1 MSFNPRFVQLH
12 VHSHYSLLDGLG
24 KIPDLV
30 QRAKTLGM
38 QTLALTD
45 HGVLYGAIEFYQT
58 CLEAGIKPIIGIEAY
73 IAPRQMNEREPRID
87 SHASHLILLAKNQAG
102 YKNLIQLTTAAHLRG
117 FYYKPRVDRDFLAHH
132 AEGLIALS
140 ACINGVIGKH
150 LRFGTRQAALKEIA
164 LMQSIFG
171 KDNFYLEIQP
181 HFNFADQV
189 KINKQLLELARETGA
204 SVVATNDIHYIL
216 PEDKDAHEVLLAVQ
230 QGKDVDDQER
240 LSMQEVHLS
249 MFSPEEMVNLFAD
262 VPEAIENTAR
272 IADQCNLTLKLG
284 ETIIPHFNVP
294 EGQTLMSYLRAQ
306 CDQGLALR
314 YPEKVPEAVHE
325 RLEYELGVIKNAG
338 FPGYFLIVA
347 DLVNAARERGISTN
361 TRGSAAG
368 SLVAYLTG
376 ITEIDPFRYKLVFER
391 FLNPDRISP
400 PDVDLDIADTRRG
413 EMIEYLVQKYG
424 ADHVAQIIT
433 FGTMA
438 ARGAIRDTGRALGM
452 AYLDVDRIAKL
463 VPFGLTLEQALQES
477 GELALVYKAE
487 SETKRLLDMARR
499 LEGVARHASTH
510 AAGIVVSKE
519 PLTEYVPLQHAA
531 RADQT
536 ITTQYEMNAVE
547 AIGLLKL
554 DLLGLANLT
563 ILQNALRIIRKTKG
577 DEIDFGHLNLN
588 DKKTFQLLARGETI
602 GVFQF
607 ASDGMQRYLKELKPN
622 VIDDLIAMVA
632 LYRPGPMELIP
643 QYIARKH
650 GRESISYLVPELK
663 PILQDTYGIAVYQEQ
678 VLQIAR
684 DIAGFTMGEA
694 DILRKAVGKKIK
706 SLLLKQ
712 QKKFVD
718 KAVARKVNQ
727 KIAEKLFE
735 FIEPFARYGFNRA
748 HATSYA
754 LVAYQTAYLKAHYP
768 VEFMAALL
776 TSDRDNI
783 DKISVAIEEAKR
795 LGIMVK
801 TPAINESFE
810 DFGVVSSK
818 GQEATGHGAY
828 IRFGLSAIKNV
839 GKGVAEEIVAER
851 TQGGPYASLEDFLL
865 RLSPKTVNKK
875 TLESLI
881 RSGALDGLGERGAL
895 LHNLDTILY
904 FSHSAHQ
911 NGVSS
916 SQESL
921 FGSALNQTI
930 KPHLKLEDAP
940 AAEQRTRLAW
950 EKELLGIYLSEH
962 PLESYRASLERLVVV
977 PIRELI
983 LRREGEVVSIAGIIT
998 SVQKIVT
1005 RSKEPMVFARFEDL
1019 NAATEVVVFP
1029 KTLRAQSDLWQVDTV
1044 LTVKGR
1050 ISHKDGALKI
1060 MAESAQ
1066 PINEHVDSHD
1076 ALTQQPTQPVKEV
1089 EKEIVLVLTEGTT
1102 RAILEELKKACRACP
1117 GPERVVLEFMRDAVL
1132 RRVRTTE
1139 HVTPKPAFIAALEKI
1154 GIHIQ

>member
-1 MSFNPRFVQLH
+1 MSQNQRFVQLH

-30 QRAKTLGM
+30 KRAKALGM
-38 QTLALTD
+38 DALALTD
-45 HGVLYGAIEFYQT
+45 HGVLYGAIEFYKT
-58 CLEAGIKPIIGIEAY
+58 CQAEGIKPIIGIEAY
-73 IAPRQMNEREPRID
+73 ISPRGMNEREPRVD
-87 SHASHLILLAKNQAG
+87 SHASHLILLAKNKAG
-102 YKNLIQLTTAAHLRG
+102 YKNLIKLTTAAHLQG
-117 FYYKPRVDRDFLAHH
+117 FYYKPRVDREFLAAH

-140 ACINGVIGKH
+140 ACINGVVAKH
-150 LRFGTRQAALKEIA
+150 LRYETREAALKEIS
-164 LMQSIFG
+164 LMQTIFG
-171 KDNFYLEIQP
+171 ADNFYLEIQP
-181 HFNFADQV
+181 HFNFPDQV
-189 KINKQLLELARETGA
+189 KINKQLLELAKQTGA
-204 SVVATNDIHYIL
+204 PLVATNDIHYIL

-240 LSMQEVHLS
+240 LSLQDVHLA
-249 MFSPEEMVNLFAD
+249 MYSPEEMITFFQD
-262 VPEAIENTAR
+262 VPEAIENTVK
-272 IADQCNLTLKLG
+272 IAAQCDLKLHLG
-284 ETIIPHFNVP
+284 ETIIPHFDVP
-294 EGQTLMSYLRAQ
+294 KGETLESFLRIKCDEGLKHRY
-306 CDQGLALR
+306 QGT
-314 YPEKVPEAVHE
+314 VPKEVME
-325 RLEYELGVIKNAG
+325 RLEYELQVIKDAG

-368 SLVAYLTG
+368 SLVSYLTR
-376 ITEIDPFRYKLVFER
+376 ITDIDPFRYKLVFER
-391 FLNPDRISP
+391 FLNPERISP

-424 ADHVAQIIT
+424 SDHVAQIIT

-438 ARGAIRDTGRALGM
+438 ARGAVRDTGRALGM

-463 VPFGLTLEQALQES
+463 VPFGLTLEQALNES
-477 GELALVYKAE
+477 QELALIYKSE

-577 DEIDFGHLNLN
+577 DEIDVEHLPLE
-588 DKKTFQLLARGETI
+588 DKKTFQLLARGDTI

-650 GRESISYLVPELK
+650 GRESITYLIPELK

-718 KAVARKVNQ
+718 KAVARKVDK

-768 VEFMAALL
+768 VEFIAALL
-776 TSDRDNI
+776 TSDRDNL

-795 LGIMVK
+795 LGITVMIPSV
-801 TPAINESFE
+801 NESFE
-810 DFGVVSSK
+810 DFGVVPSA
-818 GQEATGHGAY
+818 GEEGGAHGAY

-839 GKGVAEEIVAER
+839 GEGVAEDIVTARE
-851 TQGGPYASLEDFLL
+851 QGGPWESLEDFLL

-895 LHNLDTILY
+895 LHNLDTMLY

-921 FGSALNQTI
+921 FGSTLNQTV
-930 KPHLKLEDAP
+930 KPHLKLEDTP

-962 PLESYRASLERLVVV
+962 PLESYRGALERLLVV
-977 PIRELI
+977 PVRELI
-983 LRREGEVVSIAGIIT
+983 LHREGEVVSIAGIIT

-1005 RSKEPMVFARFEDL
+1005 RSKEPMLFARFEDL
-1019 NAATEVVVFP
+1019 NSATEVVVFP
-1029 KTLRAQSDLWQVDTV
+1029 KTLRSQSDLWQVDTV

-1050 ISHKDGALKI
+1050 ISHKDGVLKI
-1060 MAESAQ
+1060 VAESAK
-1066 PINEHVDSHD
+1066 PIIEHVEQISAD
-1076 ALTQQPTQPVKEV
+1076 APEQAEKEV
-1089 EKEIVLVLTEGTT
+1089 VLTLTEGTT
-1102 RAILEELKKACRACP
+1102 RTILEELKKIFHAYP
-1117 GPERVVLEFMRDAVL
+1117 GLERVVLEFVRAGE
-1132 RRVRTTE
+1132 RRLVRTTE
-1139 HVTPKPAFIAALEKI
+1139 RVTNSPEFIAALEKLGVRV
-1154 GIHIQ
+1154 GIPK